1 MGCLVFTPR
10 CHNQQ
15 HKEIYENWSKK
26 SRLNDKILFP
36 QARYSYTSGDL
47 CWDMKFGFM
56 SKFKVWE
63 FRFMPTEL
71 SPGRPVLV
79 LSKTCCALYNCKG
92 KERFQQQQIKPRYR
106 HFIFWWDIF
115 TSIATMDQKGD
126 TTNLLKYFWQHA
138 KASVDT
144 FLLWDILIFLNYF
157 HTKSEVYIFWPGP
170 KMDER
175 R

>member
-1 MGCLVFTPR
+1 
-10 CHNQQ
+10 
-15 HKEIYENWSKK
+15 
-26 SRLNDKILFP
+26 
-36 QARYSYTSGDL
+36 
-47 CWDMKFGFM
+47 
-56 SKFKVWE
+56 
-63 FRFMPTEL
+63 
-71 SPGRPVLV
+71 
-79 LSKTCCALYNCKG
+79 
-92 KERFQQQQIKPRYR
+92 
-106 HFIFWWDIF
+106 
-115 TSIATMDQKGD
+115 MDQKGD